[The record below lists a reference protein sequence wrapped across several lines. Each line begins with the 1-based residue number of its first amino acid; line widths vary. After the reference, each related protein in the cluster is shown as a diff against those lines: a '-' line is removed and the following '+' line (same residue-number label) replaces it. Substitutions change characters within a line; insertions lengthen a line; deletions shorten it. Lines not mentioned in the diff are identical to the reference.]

1 METLE
6 IKQTKASPFKKNQ
19 KKVGRKKK
27 DCVFQKKNMRK
38 K

>member
-27 DCVFQKKNMRK
+27 DYVFQKKNMRK

>member
-27 DCVFQKKNMRK
+27 GLRFSKKK
-38 K
+38 I

>member
-27 DCVFQKKNMRK
+27 RITFFKKK
-38 K
+38 I